1 MGGESVANVLFIAS
15 NVSFIAAAICG
26 ITAVIL
32 FFRFKIP
39 SVISDLSG
47 RSARKS
53 IEQMRLQNEKKGS
66 KSHRSNKEKKKKE
79 QKKVNADA
87 DSARPETGLI
97 AENRKNDA
105 PSETTALLNDEEAT
119 GYLDQNE
126 TAPLGSTEKVQI
138 EPAASVKLEMLDNVM
153 IVHSEETID

>member
-66 KSHRSNKEKKKKE
+66 KSHRSNKE

-105 PSETTALLNDEEAT
+105 PSEATALLNDEEAT

-126 TAPLGSTEKVQI
+126 TAPLGSAEKVQI